1 MDHNT
6 DWLGD
11 DEHGEE
17 LNRIIEGSK
26 YGWPF
31 VHDKSKFHPKNEPEG
46 GHAAW
51 AKTSREP
58 ALLYTPHAAPMQMVF
73 YTGSQFP
80 REYRGDAFV
89 AMRGSWNRR
98 PPVGYEVVRVRFE
111 QGKPVSFESFLSGF
125 LVQEGSR
132 WSHFGRP
139 VGLAV
144 LPDGSLLV
152 GDDTKGVIYRVS
164 YGR

>member
-1 MDHNT
+1 MDHNI

-17 LNRIIEGSK
+17 LNRLIEGAK

-31 VHDKSKFHPKNEPEG
+31 VYDRSKFHPKNEPDG
-46 GHAAW
+46 GNAAW
-51 AKTSREP
+51 AKASREP
-58 ALLYTPHAAPMQMVF
+58 ELLYTPHAAPMQMVF
-73 YTGSQFP
+73 YSGSQFP
-80 REYRGDAFV
+80 QEYRGDAFV

-98 PPVGYEVVRVRFE
+98 PPAGYEVVRVRFQ
-111 QGKPVSFESFLSGF
+111 QGKQVRFESFLSGF

-132 WSHFGRP
+132 WAHFGRP

-164 YGR
+164 YGG